1 MNTTNSTWNLLRPL
15 ERVDLEG
22 APFESRLAAVPVSY
36 ALAPTVCEEGSYILS
51 PSAGRAGFLPRE
63 CDMEGLVD
71 TSLWATGE
79 VGLSLEY
86 AESEICHL
94 SPSIPVELIVD

>member
-22 APFESRLAAVPVSY
+22 APFESHLATVPVSY
-36 ALAPTVCEEGSYILS
+36 ALAPTVFRGDSYILS
-51 PSAGRAGFLPRE
+51 PAAGRAGFLPRE

-71 TSLWATGE
+71 PSLWATGE
-79 VGLSLEY
+79 VALSLDHP
-86 AESEICHL
+86 ESELCRL
-94 SPSIPVELIVD
+94 SPFIPVELIVD